1 MATIGLAGWI
11 RWLLI
16 VPVCILG
23 WYLVFTLGFA
33 LLGVLLKM
41 CPEEHITSGTCGAPW
56 YANAKDALIIAL
68 AGLSAFIVVFI
79 AYMLAPSHKT
89 KVALITFLLGAAAA
103 TYVVVDTGS
112 WIEYIAA
119 ITSGLLATMIIF
131 KRNKK
136 IPA

>member
-16 VPVCILG
+16 IPVCILC
-23 WYLVFTLGFA
+23 WYLVFTLGFG

-68 AGLSAFIVVFI
+68 AGLSAFVVVFT

-89 KVALITFLLGAAAA
+89 TVALITFLLGSAAA

-112 WIEYIAA
+112 WTEYIAA
-119 ITSGLLATMIIF
+119 IIAGLLTTIIIL
-131 KRNKK
+131 KRNRK